1 MGQEIISESFDGLPA
16 VTAAEMRLLDQL
28 AGERFGLSSEKLM
41 ENAGHAVAVE
51 VERFLKQASQ
61 SSVLIACGRGSNG
74 GDGLVSARILVG
86 KGIAV
91 TVFLCPAKKD
101 EAYPA
106 LLGLNLERAKVARAQ
121 IVFFEEGPALPL
133 ALKKTD
139 VVIDALLGTG
149 SSGKP
154 TGAVHA
160 MIQEIVRS
168 KKPVLAVDTPSGIH
182 PDTGYHS
189 GSFIVATETFSLG
202 LPKRGLM
209 FPHSQKNVGLLK
221 VLDIGYPKELI
232 AAVIGMRD
240 FEKK

>member
-1 MGQEIISESFDGLPA
+1 MGQDIISENFDGLPA
-16 VTAAEMRLLDQL
+16 VAAAEMRLLDQL

-41 ENAGHAVAVE
+41 ENAGHAVAKE
-51 VERFLKQASQ
+51 VERFLKQTAL

-74 GDGLVSARILVG
+74 SDGLVVARILAQR
-86 KGIAV
+86 GISQS
-91 TVFLCPAKKD
+91 VFLCPAKKD
-101 EAYPA
+101 EPYPVLFA
-106 LLGLNLERAKVARAQ
+106 SNLERARAAGAQ
-121 IVFFEEGPALPL
+121 LVLFEEGPAFPV
-133 ALKKTD
+133 ALQKSD
-139 VVIDALLGTG
+139 VIIDALLGTG

-168 KKPVLAVDTPSGIH
+168 KKPVLAVDLPSGIH

-189 GSFIVATETFSLG
+189 GSFIAATETFSLG
-202 LPKRGLM
+202 LPKRGLL

-221 VLDIGYPKELI
+221 ILDIGYPKELVS
-232 AAVIGMRD
+232 AVIGMRG